1 MTGMIAIDTNALLRY
16 LLWDDIRQAAK
27 ADRLINGSTP
37 VLITDVVLAETLW
50 TLKGKKYKLDKT
62 AMIDVLHSLFEE
74 PNICF
79 EDGQTVWRAMNDYRQ
94 ATPVKVGNKKKEAD
108 FSDALIINKA
118 RFYTMGKGKKL
129 NGVYT
134 FDLAAQVISGT
145 VAP

>member
-1 MTGMIAIDTNALLRY
+1 MIAIDTNVLLRY
-16 LLWDDIRQAAK
+16 LLWDDKRQAAK

-62 AMIDVLHSLFEE
+62 AVIDVLHSLFAE
-74 PNICF
+74 PNVCF
-79 EDGQTVWRAMNDYRQ
+79 EDGQTVWRALNDYRQ
-94 ATPVKVGNKKKEAD
+94 ATPVKIGNKKKEAD
-108 FSDALIINKA
+108 FSDALIINKP
-118 RFYTMGKGKKL
+118 RFYMREKGETF

-134 FDLAAQVISGT
+134 FDLAAQILSGT